1 MIPLNKRTVRL
12 SASKWQSL
20 RIPVALPFVMVFALS
35 PKMRLIKASH
45 INQSNC
51 IFFSLLMCLR
61 MNWSETVAGLVYIS
75 YIFAQRIKR
84 LWVFIV
90 MKQLDS
96 IRRKIFKNSVIKTL
110 LAEFSLQ

>member
-1 MIPLNKRTVRL
+1 
-12 SASKWQSL
+12 
-20 RIPVALPFVMVFALS
+20 
-35 PKMRLIKASH
+35 
-45 INQSNC
+45 
-51 IFFSLLMCLR
+51 
-61 MNWSETVAGLVYIS
+61 MNWSETVAGLLYIS

-96 IRRKIFKNSVIKTL
+96 IRRQIFKNSVIKTL

>member
-1 MIPLNKRTVRL
+1 
-12 SASKWQSL
+12 
-20 RIPVALPFVMVFALS
+20 
-35 PKMRLIKASH
+35 
-45 INQSNC
+45 
-51 IFFSLLMCLR
+51 

-84 LWVFIV
+84 RWVFIV

-96 IRRKIFKNSVIKTL
+96 IRRQIFKNSVIKTL

>member
-1 MIPLNKRTVRL
+1 
-12 SASKWQSL
+12 
-20 RIPVALPFVMVFALS
+20 
-35 PKMRLIKASH
+35 
-45 INQSNC
+45 
-51 IFFSLLMCLR
+51 MCLR
-61 MNWSETVAGLVYIS
+61 MNWSETVAGLVYKS

-96 IRRKIFKNSVIKTL
+96 IRRQIFKNSVIKTL

>member
-1 MIPLNKRTVRL
+1 
-12 SASKWQSL
+12 
-20 RIPVALPFVMVFALS
+20 
-35 PKMRLIKASH
+35 
-45 INQSNC
+45 
-51 IFFSLLMCLR
+51 MCLR

-84 LWVFIV
+84 RWVFIV

-96 IRRKIFKNSVIKTL
+96 IRRQIFKNSVIKTL